1 MVKDTVYGLL
11 SVCFYMYAS
20 VSVHLC
26 VCVCV
31 GVGKVINFVNYIHIP
46 FISTVQVFV
55 YIVVYKKVFLES
67 FKIISYL

>member
-1 MVKDTVYGLL
+1 MVYCL
-11 SVCFYMYAS
+11 SVFICM
-20 VSVHLC
+20 HLCLCICVC

-31 GVGKVINFVNYIHIP
+31 GVGKVINFVNYIRIP